1 MEDFFYYNIS
11 NNQSLKNEITNVLLF
26 LENVNNKLLYTK
38 IDIRKK
44 ENELLRFMMNKFKKL
59 CLFQFMVNPNESM
72 QVIYN
77 NSLITL
83 FNEISNNLNYVDVN
97 NNNDYLEI
105 LKNKSIYKFLEEL
118 EDNND
123 YNFSSRRLLDINQ
136 IDIKNLKEQV
146 KETDKKF
153 TNIYRNIIFYSI
165 SSFLIYNV
173 FIIKLY
179 TL

>member
-38 IDIRKK
+38 INIREK

-83 FNEISNNLNYVDVN
+83 FNEISNNLNYIDVAN
-97 NNNDYLEI
+97 NSDYVEI

-118 EDNND
+118 DENND
-123 YNFSSRRLLDINQ
+123 YTSTTRRLLDVNQ
-136 IDIKNLKEQV
+136 SDISHLKE
-146 KETDKKF
+146 KAKATDKKF
-153 TNIYRNIIFYSI
+153 DNIYRNLFFLSI
-165 SSFLIYNV
+165 SSILIYNV
-173 FIIKLY
+173 LTIKLS

>member
-11 NNQSLKNEITNVLLF
+11 NNQSLKNELTNVLLF
-26 LENVNNKLLYTK
+26 LENVNNKLLFTK
-38 IDIRKK
+38 INIREK

-59 CLFQFMVNPNESM
+59 CLFQFMVNPNENM

-83 FNEISNNLNYVDVN
+83 FNEITNNLNYIDGTN
-97 NNNDYLEI
+97 NSDYLEI

-118 EDNND
+118 DEKND
-123 YNFSSRRLLDINQ
+123 YTSTTRRLLDLNQSEIN
-136 IDIKNLKEQV
+136 NLKE
-146 KETDKKF
+146 KAKATDKKF
-153 TNIYRNIIFYSI
+153 DNIYRNLFFLSI
-165 SSFLIYNV
+165 SSILIYNV
-173 FIIKLY
+173 LTIKLS